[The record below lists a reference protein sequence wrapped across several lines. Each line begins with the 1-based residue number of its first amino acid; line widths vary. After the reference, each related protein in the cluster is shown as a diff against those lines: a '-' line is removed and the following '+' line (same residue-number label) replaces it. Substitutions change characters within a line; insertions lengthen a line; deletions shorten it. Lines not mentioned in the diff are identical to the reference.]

1 MIYELQ
7 ALGLPPLPDAFAFV
21 PPRVAGLLLW
31 VICAA
36 VCFAYAFGKDGRSRW
51 LPVAGVYTG
60 LYINLYGIVDEVSI
74 NLEHAY
80 NLYHYGRFSMSPE
93 AMVDGTVEYVYYLLH
108 APFAWSQA
116 SLVAANFWI
125 SCAVGLL
132 HLPLLAGVLGT
143 DMRSRKGM
151 LQAFAFAICAPLVL
165 VFSSG
170 FGNGL
175 VSLVFLAAM
184 RAAAKGKET
193 TSLAISGMLPLLRPD
208 AILLS
213 FVNIAVIALWRRL
226 QSKPVFSGS
235 LIPVSPLLNA
245 YIYYGAVG
253 LAYCHYVPVPIN
265 FKALK
270 PAMLEMLQ
278 PLSVFLG
285 LLEYFTIA
293 SHAIGLILLLAVAR
307 MLWRDGISATMEKA
321 GSHSVLL
328 FLYAAGCLPLLL
340 FYNFTHGIIGDFS
353 SYTYARY
360 WVAFEVTLQLFIL
373 SVLGNLRW
381 SWSADTAPSAGY
393 RAALILYLC
402 ATFPLLLGQSALSRN
417 PGRMDSMFAGAFTNR
432 YVPRQFTVATTE
444 MSTFGLMLDRPLID
458 LWGYSN
464 PAIAYSKTCNGDRI
478 RANPGYFLAVK
489 PDLYWPYWFTKGYV
503 SETESMT
510 YRYGDYDTVESSLA
524 QFHHT
529 AKQGNLLGDMKRVL
543 AEYDVVMVRTE
554 SNTLAW
560 LVRRAMRDELL
571 AKLQAQGM
579 QPSRQR
585 PFDMAA
591 FGKLYDTQVSVSY
604 SCGS

>member
-1 MIYELQ
+1 MIHELQ

-21 PPRVAGLLLW
+21 PPRVVGLLLW

-36 VCFAYAFGKDGRSRW
+36 VCIARAFGKNERFSF

-125 SCAVGLL
+125 SCAAGLL

-143 DMRSRKGM
+143 DLRSRKGM

-165 VFSSG
+165 VLSSG

-175 VSLVFLAAM
+175 VSLVFLAAV
-184 RAAAKGKET
+184 RATAKGKET
-193 TSLAISGMLPLLRPD
+193 TSLAIAGMLPLLRPD

-213 FVNIAVIALWRRL
+213 FVNIAAIALWRRMRREPAIL
-226 QSKPVFSGS
+226 LHPV
-235 LIPVSPLLNA
+235 LALPLLSA
-245 YIYYGAVG
+245 AVYYAFVRLLYG
-253 LAYCHYVPVPIN
+253 HFVPVPIH

-278 PLSVFLG
+278 PLSVFTG
-285 LLEYFTIA
+285 LLEYFTNA

-307 MLWRDGISATMEKA
+307 MLWRDGVSATMEKA
-321 GSHSVLL
+321 GSPSVLL
-328 FLYAAGCLPLLL
+328 FLYAAGCLPVLL

-360 WVAFEVTLQLFIL
+360 WVAFELTLQLFIL

-381 SWSADTAPSAGY
+381 SWSASVAPTAGY
-393 RAALILYLC
+393 RGALILYVC
-402 ATFPLLLGQSALSRN
+402 ATFPLLLGQSALSRKS
-417 PGRMDSMFAGAFTNR
+417 GRIDSMFAGAFTNR

-444 MSTFGLMLDRPLID
+444 MSTFGLMLERPLID

-464 PAIAYSKTCNGDRI
+464 PAIAHSKTCNGDRI
-478 RANPGYFLAVK
+478 RVNPEYFLAVK
-489 PDLYWPYWFTKGYV
+489 PDLYWPYWFTKGFV
-503 SETESMT
+503 SETERMT

-560 LVRRAMRDELL
+560 LVRKQVRDELL

-579 QPSRQR
+579 KASRQR

-591 FGKLYDTQVSVSY
+591 FGKLYDAQVSVSY
-604 SCGS
+604 RCGS